1 MLKVDWKYC
10 EVKMEIKIE
19 PLKEINICSYCLGS
33 GKLKAMQSSAVIGGG
48 SIRGVDTKVKCEY
61 CGGSGL
67 AK

>member
-1 MLKVDWKYC
+1 MK
-10 EVKMEIKIE
+10 IKIE

>member
-1 MLKVDWKYC
+1 MK
-10 EVKMEIKIE
+10 IKIE

-33 GKLKAMQSSAVIGGG
+33 GNLKVMQSLAVIGGG
-48 SIRGVDTKVKCEY
+48 SIRGVNAKVKCKY

>member
-1 MLKVDWKYC
+1 MSVPKGEKKWF
-10 EVKMEIKIE
+10 I
-19 PLKEINICSYCLGS
+19 EINICSYCLGS

-61 CGGSGL
+61 CGGGGL